1 MCVYGL
7 GKPMSAESQ
16 FVVYACA
23 DVRHTLKGV
32 LEMVG
37 WRKRDDTGV
46 KPTLIGVPSSIGH
59 VNKEEA

>member
-1 MCVYGL
+1 
-7 GKPMSAESQ
+7 MSADSQ